1 MMSGLMQ
8 QVTVDSACHV
18 GVTTLV
24 AVAEVGVPPA
34 INQVVAKVIR
44 TAAAPIRL
52 TVPTHLL
59 IYWGGL
65 EGIITESE
73 DAVVGDSREGAA

>member
-24 AVAEVGVPPA
+24 TVAEVGVPPA

-44 TAAAPIRL
+44 TAATPIRL

-59 IYWGGL
+59 VSWGGL
-65 EGIITESE
+65 KGIITESE
-73 DAVVGDSREGAA
+73 DAVVGDSGKGAA